1 MIFAINDRLQSFIGA
16 NMNDIYAFSNA
27 ELVRRLGR
35 RFKTYRIKCRM
46 TQSEMSEQTGVSV
59 PTIRGFENGRLN
71 NVSLQVLLSL
81 MRAVGQ
87 LEQIESIL
95 PELPMSPKDVFEKRT
110 GTKRVR
116 HGK

>member
-1 MIFAINDRLQSFIGA
+1 
-16 NMNDIYAFSNA
+16 MNDIYAFSNSD
-27 ELVRRLGR
+27 LVKMLGR

-46 TQSEMSEQTGVSV
+46 TQSEMSGQTGVSV
-59 PTIRGFENGRLN
+59 STIRSFENGKLN

-95 PELPMSPKDVFEKRT
+95 PELPISPKDVFEKKASP
-110 GTKRVR
+110 KRVR

>member
-1 MIFAINDRLQSFIGA
+1 
-16 NMNDIYAFSNA
+16 MNDIYASSNT
-27 ELVRRLGR
+27 EIIRQLGR
-35 RFKTYRIKCRM
+35 HFKTYRIQCRL
-46 TQSEMSEQTGVSV
+46 TQRELSEQTGISV
-59 PTIRGFENGRLN
+59 PTIRSFENGRLA

-95 PELPMSPKDVFEKRT
+95 PELPQNPKDVFEKKVAP
-110 GTKRVR
+110 KRVR